1 MRPGYETLD
10 YRSLPYRH
18 HSEMRRP
25 QTITER
31 LPNGWERTTIVDGA
45 DLEAARRQSSRGRV
59 TQEERMSADLR
70 RALNSSDPAV
80 ALRARKLQLLM
91 LQG

>member
-1 MRPGYETLD
+1 MITMRPGYETLD

-31 LPNGWERTTIVDGA
+31 LPNGWERHTIVDGA
-45 DLEAARRQSSRGRV
+45 DLDDLEAGRAP
-59 TQEERMSADLR
+59 QMSAHLR
-70 RALNSSDPAV
+70 SALNSRDPAV

-91 LQG
+91 LAAD